1 MKSIIL
7 MLEQKT
13 DDVIYMEKRIKC
25 GGEHSGHKDN
35 HEQKQRNGKFWVT
48 NMRKKAKKK
57 KKVHFLAWNSNL
69 ALGSR
74 LKHLDS

>member
-13 DDVIYMEKRIKC
+13 DDVIYMVERIKC
-25 GGEHSGHKDN
+25 DGEHSGHKDN

-48 NMRKKAKKK
+48 NMRKQKKK
-57 KKVHFLAWNSNL
+57 KKKYIF
-69 ALGSR
+69 
-74 LKHLDS
+74 